1 MQEIEHVIQV
11 LEKAKIALKEKD
23 SGVIRDLSNETIHS
37 ASIYQDPDNISIA
50 VILYALSKI
59 IERKN
64 YEEYKSW
71 DKFEKVYIL
80 ALTKAIK
87 DLKEENIPHYRKH
100 IGEIRMAI
108 RNLSG
113 NLKTY
118 IDEVFRKAEINKA
131 SRLHEHGLSLEK
143 TAKILGIT
151 LWELNQ
157 YVGQTG
163 IADVNL
169 AYTKD
174 LNLRIKSA
182 EKMFAK

>member
-1 MQEIEHVIQV
+1 MQEVDHVIRV
-11 LEKAKIALKEKD
+11 LEEAKIALKKD
-23 SGVIRDLSNETIHS
+23 DSVKIRELSNKTLHS

-59 IERKN
+59 IEREN
-64 YEEYKSW
+64 YKQYAGW
-71 DKFEKVYIL
+71 NKFEKAYLL
-80 ALTKAIK
+80 ALDKAIN
-87 DLKEENIPHYRKH
+87 DLKKENIPHYRKH
-100 IGEIRMAI
+100 IGEIRKAI
-108 RNLSG
+108 RALSG

-131 SRLHEHGLSLEK
+131 SRLHEHGLSAAK

-151 LWELNQ
+151 LWELNK

-169 AYTKD
+169 AYTRD
-174 LNLRIKSA
+174 LDIRIKA
-182 EKMFAK
+182 AQEMFIK